1 MKEVSIG
8 GVNLAKQVFLL
19 HGATAPAR
27 HFDASGGDHIIN
39 APDQSKANAGRALCQ
54 AVRH

>member
-8 GVNLAKQVFLL
+8 GVNLAKQVFQL
-19 HGATAPAR
+19 HDATAPAR